1 VPDAPGYLKVAL
13 DISDEIY
20 PTKAYSLLD
29 APVGDSD
36 SILKKIDIERSQA
49 AAQML
54 VLKCSTQTSK
64 IKIGDTIIINF
75 PNDWNL
81 STTAGR
87 FIITEVLHEMKGK
100 DMYENH
106 FTAYPAS
113 VGYLPIPKIHCPMT
127 VSQRAT
133 VLSNADPEG
142 KGRIR
147 VQHQW
152 QKEIGKNTNWIRVQ
166 TPDAGGSDKV
176 KSNRGF
182 VFIPEAGDDVMVT
195 FEYGDPSRPF
205 VQGSIFS
212 SKSGGGGGQGN
223 KTKSLTSRSGSTV
236 TLDDS
241 NGSVRIADQT
251 GNDHIVF
258 DGVNKITVTAD
269 NQITLTNN
277 KCTIEMINDKI
288 RIYAPEEISIESKL
302 IGILATDKLEI
313 RAKEG
318 DTKDMV
324 VNVNNS
330 LIISSKNEIKMTA
343 DSKMEIGSKQIDMAA
358 KSQINIGSQEVNINS

>member
-1 VPDAPGYLKVAL
+1 YASDEEYFKETRNVPDAPGYLKVAL

-36 SILKKIDIERSQA
+36 SILKMIDIERSQA

-54 VLKCSTQTSK
+54 VLKGSTQTSK

-87 FIITEVLHEMKGK
+87 FIITEVLHEMKAK

-142 KGRIR
+142 KGRVR

-182 VFIPEAGDDVMVT
+182 VFIPEARDDVMVS

-212 SKSGGGGGQGN
+212 TKSGGGGGEGN
-223 KTKSLTSRSGSTV
+223 KTKSLTSRSGTTV
-236 TLDDS
+236 SLDDS
-241 NGSVRIADQT
+241 QGLGSLTMSDPSGNVVVMDGDGNITITAPKDITINGKNLT
-251 GNDHIVF
+251 
-258 DGVNKITVTAD
+258 VNVEEDVTY
-269 NQITLTNN
+269 NIQKNITLNVV
-277 KCTIEMINDKI
+277 E
-288 RIYAPEEISIESKL
+288 KL
-302 IGILATDKLEI
+302 
-313 RAKEG
+313 
-318 DTKDMV
+318 TK
-324 VNVNNS
+324 N
-330 LIISSKNEIKMTA
+330 IK
-343 DSKMEIGSKQIDMAA
+343 D
-358 KSQINIGSQEVNINS
+358 QETLS